1 MPGGERPGGGLSL
14 RGSGDMAAVAG
25 KAVGRAGEASGSAS
39 RWERWLAIAALPL
52 AALLLVGSAWPAL
65 SAYLFGENFIFLGQ
79 YQANGSNFWRGL
91 LSAHDGIWF
100 RPGSFAA
107 ELPWNLYLPP
117 VPLWYHLRNLAFVL
131 LALCLLHRLLVHLV
145 ASAPARMV
153 ALLFFAGSKVHLT
166 LIGYVN
172 LLGSVIILITLLGT
186 LLLLRRYFERRRPL
200 DYALALLCCWYCI
213 GTKDS
218 AFVVVAIVAAFVLLF
233 DEGIAAGWPRLR
245 YWLPRLVPFGLGSLA
260 YLVARSQIAASA
272 ADNPI
277 YAPRLSL
284 DQAMIKLLSFS
295 AAWGNLAFDFRE
307 NARASLGDGLADV
320 LRATLLPQ
328 LAGITGQWLEFA
340 LYLALWALVA
350 VTVAR
355 GRAGQGA
362 KLLFPVIWV
371 GAFLGPSLATRSVH
385 SYYFY
390 EPLAGA
396 AVLVGMGLARARWRL
411 LGVWCVALAAIIWLG
426 WASNRTS
433 AYTWRYTVDQVAR
446 LQQPLIERYRDEPP
460 ASLLLV
466 TDGNAAFWQY
476 ALQQPFLPAML
487 GRPNLR
493 VSIVDPFSPS
503 LAAPLPPGQIALDL
517 DRGGV
522 AWDPATHNGTAVP
535 TALRLVRLMPGE
547 TRAGQ
552 GFNLQVGGAS
562 GLVIICDGAR
572 ASTVVVFDGT
582 PLDTAYGGQR
592 LLTVELPPD
601 RYVQTGRYQVYLK
614 DGDRESNRVEFVVSP

>member
-1 MPGGERPGGGLSL
+1 
-14 RGSGDMAAVAG
+14 MAAVAG
-25 KAVGRAGEASGSAS
+25 EAVGRGEQARGVPA
-39 RWERWLAIAALPL
+39 RWERWLSLAALPL

-65 SAYLFGENFIFLGQ
+65 STYLFGENFIFLGQ

-117 VPLWYHLRNLAFVL
+117 VPLLYHLRNLAFVL
-131 LALCLLHRLLVHLV
+131 LALFLLHRLLLHLV
-145 ASAPARMV
+145 ASAPARVV
-153 ALLFFAGSKVHLT
+153 ALLFFAGSKAHLT

-186 LLLLRRYFERRRPL
+186 LLLLRRYCERRRPL
-200 DYALALLCCWYCI
+200 DYALAVLCCWYCI

-233 DEGIAAGWPRLR
+233 DEGVAAGWPRLR
-245 YWLPRLVPFGLGSLA
+245 YWLPRLVPFGLGSLV
-260 YLVARSQIAASA
+260 YLVARSRIAASA

-284 DQAMIKLLSFS
+284 DQAAIKLLSFS
-295 AAWGNLAFDFRE
+295 AAWGNLTFDFRE
-307 NARASLGDGLADV
+307 NVRGSLGDGLADV
-320 LRATLLPQ
+320 LRATLLPT

-350 VTVAR
+350 ATVAR
-355 GRAGQGA
+355 GWAGEGV
-362 KLLFPVIWV
+362 KLLFPVVWM
-371 GAFLGPSLATRSVH
+371 GAFLGPSLATRAVH
-385 SYYFY
+385 IYYFY

-396 AVLVGMGLARARWRL
+396 AILLGLALARARWRL
-411 LGVWCVALAAIIWLG
+411 LGAWCAAVAAIIWLG

-433 AYTWRYTVDQVAR
+433 AYTWRFAADQVAR
-446 LQQPLIERYRDEPP
+446 LRQPVIEQYRDQPP

-466 TDGNAAFWQY
+466 TDGNSAFWQY
-476 ALQQPFLPAML
+476 ALQQPFLPTML

-493 VSIVDPFSPS
+493 VAIVDPTSPL
-503 LAAPLPPGQIALDL
+503 LAAPAAPGQVVLDL

-522 AWDPATHNGTAVP
+522 AWDPATRGTTPALA
-535 TALRLVRLMPGE
+535 ALRLVRLAPGE
-547 TRAGQ
+547 TRAGR
-552 GFNLQVGGAS
+552 GFNLQSNGES
-562 GLVIICDGAR
+562 GLAITCEGAR
-572 ASTVVVFDGT
+572 PTTVVIFDGT
-582 PLDTAYGGQR
+582 PLSTAYGSQR
-592 LLTVELPPD
+592 LLTVTLPPD
-601 RYVQTGRYQVYLK
+601 RYARPGRYVVYLK

>member
-1 MPGGERPGGGLSL
+1 
-14 RGSGDMAAVAG
+14 MAAVAG
-25 KAVGRAGEASGSAS
+25 EAAVHGGQAQGVPA
-39 RWERWLAIAALPL
+39 RWERWLALLALPL
-52 AALLLVGSAWPAL
+52 AALLLIGSAWPAL
-65 SAYLFGENFIFLGQ
+65 STYLFGENFIFLGQ
-79 YQANGSNFWRGL
+79 YQANGSDFWRGL

-117 VPLWYHLRNLAFVL
+117 VPLLYHLRNLAFGL
-131 LALCLLHRLLVHLV
+131 LALFLLHRLLLHLV

-245 YWLPRLVPFGLGSLA
+245 HWLPRLVPFGLGSLV
-260 YLVARSQIAASA
+260 YVLARSQIAASA

-284 DQAMIKLLSFS
+284 DQAMIKVLSFS

-320 LRATLLPQ
+320 LRATLLPT

-355 GRAGQGA
+355 GWAGQGA
-362 KLLFPVIWV
+362 KLLFPAVWIL
-371 GAFLGPSLATRSVH
+371 AFLVPSVATRAVH

-396 AVLVGMGLARARWRL
+396 AVLVGMALARARWRL
-411 LGVWCVALAAIIWLG
+411 LGTWCVVLVAIIGIG
-426 WASNRTS
+426 WVSNRTS
-433 AYTWRYTVDQVAR
+433 AYSWRFTVDQVAR
-446 LQQPLIERYRDEPP
+446 LQQPLFERYRDQPLD
-460 ASLLLV
+460 SLLLV
-466 TDGNAAFWQY
+466 SDGNGGFWRY
-476 ALQQPFLPAML
+476 ALQPPFVSAML
-487 GRPNLR
+487 GQPNLR

-503 LAAPLPPGQIALDL
+503 LDGPLPQGQVALDL
-517 DRGGV
+517 DRGGAV
-522 AWDPATHNGTAVP
+522 WDPATRGDGSVRAE
-535 TALRLVRLMPGE
+535 LRLVRLTPGE
-547 TRAGQ
+547 TRVRQ
-552 GFNLQVGGAS
+552 GFNLQANGAS
-562 GLVIICDGAR
+562 GLSIICEGAR
-572 ASTVVVFDGT
+572 ATTVVVFDGT
-582 PLDTAYGGQR
+582 PLTTAFGSSR
-592 LLTVELPPD
+592 LLTVALPPD
-601 RYVQTGRYQVYLK
+601 RYAQPGRYVVYLK